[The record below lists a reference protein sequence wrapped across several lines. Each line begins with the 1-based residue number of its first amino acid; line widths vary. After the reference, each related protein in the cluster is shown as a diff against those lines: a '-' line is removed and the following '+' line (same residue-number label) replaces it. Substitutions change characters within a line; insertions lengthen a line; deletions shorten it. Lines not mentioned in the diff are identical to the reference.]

1 MWLGPDD
8 AWDRLAVVL
17 SLIPIR
23 DDNPTTRRA
32 WLTLTLIGLNAAAFL
47 LWQPTFASGQ
57 EAEGEQI
64 LFFYCNAEI
73 PWEVTHQENLAQGGA
88 EAVAAINAE
97 PIGIPG
103 QALQDALQGEFA
115 DVEGCPDKSWFV
127 SVFVAMFLHGG
138 WLHIAGNMLF
148 LWVFGNNVED
158 RMGRLIYLPFYL
170 AGGVAAAAA
179 QIVTSPDSAIPN
191 LGASGA
197 VAAVLGA
204 YLVMFPRHRVLS
216 LVPIFFFLQLIEL
229 PAIVVLGFWFV
240 LQLFNGVGSISSEV
254 AGGVAYWAHIGGF
267 VLGVV
272 VALMFYRPQRRPQPA
287 DWPPPW

>member
-1 MWLGPDD
+1 
-8 AWDRLAVVL
+8 VL

-23 DDNPTTRRA
+23 DDNPTKRRA

-57 EAEGEQI
+57 EAEEEQI

-73 PWEVTHQENLAQGGA
+73 PWEVTHQENLAEGGA

-97 PIGIPG
+97 GIGVPG
-103 QALQDALQGEFA
+103 QVLQDALQGEFA
-115 DVEGCPDKSWFV
+115 DVEGCPDKSWFL

-158 RMGRLIYLPFYL
+158 RMGRLVYLPFYL

-204 YLVMFPRHRVLS
+204 YLVMYPRHRVLS
-216 LVPIFFFLQLIEL
+216 LVPIFFILQLIEL

-254 AGGVAYWAHIGGF
+254 AGGVAYWAHVGGF
-267 VLGVV
+267 VLGIV
-272 VALMFYRPQRRPQPA
+272 VALLFYRPHRRPQPA
-287 DWPPPW
+287 DWPPAW